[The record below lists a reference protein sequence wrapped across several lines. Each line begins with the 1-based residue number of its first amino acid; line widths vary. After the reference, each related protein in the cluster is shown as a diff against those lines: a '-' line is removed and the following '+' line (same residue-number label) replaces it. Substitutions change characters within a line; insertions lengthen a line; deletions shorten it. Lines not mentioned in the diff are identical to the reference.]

1 MLLEQ
6 RRVRNLP
13 KTPALLPTNVP
24 RRVILLRTAF
34 RRTLKAGDLTA
45 AVALASVLFADE
57 AAAVEACCAAA
68 AAVDWDA
75 AAAEAVLRDEEVDA
89 AAACAAWFRVLFK
102 VGFVPSRFDR
112 TIPSLKPHRP
122 PAMRPE
128 AWVDAQVRMLLCLLN
143 ANKIP

>member
-1 MLLEQ
+1 M
-6 RRVRNLP
+6 
-13 KTPALLPTNVP
+13 
-24 RRVILLRTAF
+24 
-34 RRTLKAGDLTA
+34 
-45 AVALASVLFADE
+45 ALASVLFADE
-57 AAAVEACCAAA
+57 AAALEACCAAA

-143 ANKIP
+143 ANKIPCKAPTYLPSMSFRFHSKAHHPNLCWAGPIDRLRYR